1 MKLSPLTLSVCAAV
15 VLLTQ
20 QADAKAATTA
30 IQENADWTKDQVQ
43 AYLDKYQITYDKND
57 EGLFDTVQKYR
68 DAAMV
73 NAGLFINDKSNTV
86 QRLIEGLKNKLE
98 TKYKLKADDVQ
109 AFTDDVQHELRQ
121 LELSGSLTQDK
132 VKQSLDKLQHKAIKQ
147 KYLTAAQYKEIS
159 KDLQS
164 SFATPTWFQKLFGP
178 STSGYFTDDAFH
190 NWISNTITHRLQENK
205 DLTKEQIQ
213 SIVDTL
219 KSAIAST
226 SSSVQDLSKLASAA
240 WWKQLSTDIEKN
252 AKLKQGQVT
261 GIVDSLKDEVNAYKI
276 FAMDYAGEASDKTQ
290 SVLGSATQ
298 YLVNTGSY
306 LLSFIQPVKS
316 AEERAAA
323 SASSAAAS
331 ATDAAA
337 ASASSAR
344 YAAAASAS
352 SAAGAATDAAY
363 GAAYGAGN
371 SVSSAAAAATD
382 AAASARD
389 AAAASAA
396 SIHSQASQSVND
408 AKNSFGHFWK
418 QKELETYKKI
428 GYTEAHIDWVENYL
442 SKTFQDKRNFAKET
456 VQSAMHTIRDY
467 LVSAKVQTA
476 AHVDHQ
482 LKSIENL
489 IESWRKTVVH
499 NEL

>member
-1 MKLSPLTLSVCAAV
+1 
-15 VLLTQ
+15 
-20 QADAKAATTA
+20 
-30 IQENADWTKDQVQ
+30 
-43 AYLDKYQITYDKND
+43 
-57 EGLFDTVQKYR
+57 
-68 DAAMV
+68 MV

-86 QRLIEGLKNKLE
+86 QRLMDGLKNKLE
-98 TKYKLKADDVQ
+98 TKYKLKADAIQ

-147 KYLTAAQYKEIS
+147 KYLTASQYKEIS
-159 KDLQS
+159 NDLQS
-164 SFATPTWFQKLFGP
+164 SFATPTWFQKLFGS
-178 STSGYFTDDAFH
+178 STSAYFTDDAFH

-226 SSSVQDLSKLASAA
+226 SSSVQDLSKLASAK

-306 LLSFIQPVKS
+306 LLSFIQPVNSVKGQVDDVV
-316 AEERAAA
+316 A
-323 SASSAAAS
+323 SASSAAQS
-331 ATDAAA
+331 ATN
-337 ASASSAR
+337 
-344 YAAAASAS
+344 
-352 SAAGAATDAAY
+352 AAGASGASARDAAY
-363 GAAYGAGN
+363 SAANDAGN
-371 SVSSAAAAATD
+371 TVSSVAAAATD
-382 AAASARD
+382 AANGAKD
-389 AAAASAA
+389 AAAASVA
-396 SIHSQASQSVND
+396 SIHSQASENVHQ
-408 AKNSFGHFWK
+408 AKNSFGRFWR
-418 QKELETYKKI
+418 QKELETYKNI
-428 GYTEAHIDWVENYL
+428 GYTEAHIDWIENYL
-442 SKTFQDKRNFAKET
+442 SQTFQDKRNFAKET
-456 VQSAMHTIRDY
+456 VQHAIQTIRDY
-467 LVSAKVQTA
+467 LVSVKVQTTT
-476 AHVDHQ
+476 HVDHQ

-489 IESWRKTVVH
+489 IDSWRKTVIH